1 MSNFAFAEGFRKA
14 WIEMRISRG
23 HPCDGTG
30 VNLQADASEFMEL
43 YSNHEMRL
51 RGYVQS
57 LVPRWSDA
65 EDITQQCSLI
75 LWKRFGQFEP
85 GTNFFAWAC
94 QIARFEV
101 QKYWKTAARNRNIFS
116 DDFMDAVT
124 ARTVEHQDELQTRI
138 DYLQECVAKLSQKHR
153 ELLRLRYDERRSV
166 GSVAQLL
173 DRPIEGVY
181 KALSRIRLVLHKC
194 ISRRA
199 AGAA

>member
-1 MSNFAFAEGFRKA
+1 
-14 WIEMRISRG
+14 
-23 HPCDGTG
+23 
-30 VNLQADASEFMEL
+30 MEL
-43 YSNHEMRL
+43 YANHEMRL

-94 QIARFEV
+94 QIARFEI
-101 QKYWKTAARNRNIFS
+101 QKYWKNASRNKVVFS
-116 DDFMDAVT
+116 DDFMEAVT
-124 ARTVEHQDELQTRI
+124 ARTIEHQDELQTRI
-138 DYLQECVAKLSQKHR
+138 DFLQECVAKLPQKHR

-166 GSVAQLL
+166 GSVARLL

-181 KALSRIRLVLHKC
+181 KALSRIRLALHRC

-199 AGAA
+199 AGQA